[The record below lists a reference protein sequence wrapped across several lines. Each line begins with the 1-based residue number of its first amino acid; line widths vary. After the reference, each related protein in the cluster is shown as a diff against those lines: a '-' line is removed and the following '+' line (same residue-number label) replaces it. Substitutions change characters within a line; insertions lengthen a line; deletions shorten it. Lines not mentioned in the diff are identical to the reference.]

1 MESLILYRDAHIPE
15 LRRIIGSLPNHG
27 ILRDGA
33 DALEVAINRYI
44 DMAPGGSPAL
54 MNVGNNEGRGRSP
67 SFQGLNVNYDP
78 ELAAWGGARRRSKRS
93 KRSKRG
99 SRSKRR

>member
-15 LRRIIGSLPNHG
+15 LRRIIGGLPNHG

-44 DMAPGGSPAL
+44 DVIAPGGSPAP
-54 MNVGNNEGRGRSP
+54 MNQQNNGNRGRSP

-78 ELAAWGGARRRSKRS
+78 EAAAWGGARRRSKRS

-99 SRSKRR
+99 TRRR

>member
-15 LRRIIGSLPNHG
+15 FRRILATLPNHG

-33 DALEVAINRYI
+33 DALEAAINRYI
-44 DMAPGGSPAL
+44 DNAPGGSPVAMDL
-54 MNVGNNEGRGRSP
+54 RNNANRGRSP

-93 KRSKRG
+93 KRG

>member
-1 MESLILYRDAHIPE
+1 MESLILYRDAHLPE
-15 LRRIIGSLPNHG
+15 FRRILATLPNNS

-44 DMAPGGSPAL
+44 DVIAPSGSPAP
-54 MNVGNNEGRGRSP
+54 MNSRNNVNRGRSP
-67 SFQGLNVNYDP
+67 SFQGLNVNYDA
-78 ELAAWGGARRRSKRS
+78 ELGQWGGRRRSKRS

-99 SRSKRR
+99 TRR

>member
-15 LRRIIGSLPNHG
+15 FRRIVATLPNHS
-27 ILRDGA
+27 ILRDGV

-44 DMAPGGSPAL
+44 DVIAPGGSPTP
-54 MNVGNNEGRGRSP
+54 MDSRNNANRGRSP

-78 ELAAWGGARRRSKRS
+78 ELAAWGGRRRSKRS

-99 SRSKRR
+99 TRRR

>member
-15 LRRIIGSLPNHG
+15 FRRIIATLPDHG

-44 DMAPGGSPAL
+44 DNAPGGSPVP
-54 MNVGNNEGRGRSP
+54 MNRENNMNRNRSQ

-99 SRSKRR
+99 TRRR